1 MVVLF
6 ISVNCTRLSKK
17 WNRKVISN
25 EDSLLMMKF
34 HSVDLQANIKEG
46 KITILLYVDIEYL
59 YFHGF
64 QI

>member
-1 MVVLF
+1 
-6 ISVNCTRLSKK
+6 
-17 WNRKVISN
+17 
-25 EDSLLMMKF
+25 MMKF
-34 HSVDLQANIKEG
+34 HSVNLQANIKEG